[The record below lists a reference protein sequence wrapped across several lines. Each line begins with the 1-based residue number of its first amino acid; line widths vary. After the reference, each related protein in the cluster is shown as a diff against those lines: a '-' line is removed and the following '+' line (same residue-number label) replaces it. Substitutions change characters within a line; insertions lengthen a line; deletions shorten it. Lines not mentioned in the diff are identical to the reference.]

1 VDFAY
6 SEEQEE
12 FRAGLRRFLENRA
25 PVGDVFRVMQT
36 ERGHDPDVWKQMA
49 GELGLPGLAIPET
62 FGGQG
67 FGFLELGI
75 AFEEM
80 GRVLLP
86 APYLATCVAASAIL
100 AGASEAQQRELLPGI
115 ASGETLATLALVE
128 PGGDWDPASVALA
141 AARAGSDF
149 ALEGEKTLVPDGHVA
164 DLAIVAARADGE
176 LALFA
181 VRRGEGVEATPLDTL
196 DPTRRL
202 ARLRFAG
209 ARAERLAGLA
219 AGAPALAR
227 ALDHAAIAL
236 AAEMAGGA
244 ARCLE
249 LAVAWARERQQFAR
263 PIGSF
268 QAVKHK
274 TAEVLLEVESAKAAA
289 AWACWTAA
297 EDGPERAQAAHLA
310 KAFCADAYLRAAGE
324 NIQIHGG
331 VGFTWEV
338 PHHLHYRRAK
348 VSESLFG
355 DSVFHRAR
363 LVGEL
368 GL

>member
-12 FRAGLRRFLENRA
+12 FRGTLRRFLESRSPLA
-25 PVGDVFRVMQT
+25 EVFRVMAT
-36 ERGHDPDVWKQMA
+36 ERGHDPDVWKQIS
-49 GELGLPGLAIPET
+49 GELGLPGLAIPEAL
-62 FGGQG
+62 GGQG

-86 APYLATCVAASAIL
+86 SPCLATCVAASAVL

-128 PGGDWDPASVALA
+128 PGGDWAPESVALA
-141 AARAGSDF
+141 AVRAGADY
-149 ALEGEKTLVPDGHVA
+149 ALEGEKTLVLDGHVA
-164 DLAIVAARADGE
+164 DLAIVAARAGGE

-181 VRRGEGVEATPLDTL
+181 VRRGEGVEATPLEAL

-209 ARAERLAGLA
+209 ARAERLGGRA
-219 AGAPALAR
+219 AGAAALAR

-236 AAEMAGGA
+236 AAEMTGGA

-249 LAVAWARERQQFAR
+249 LAVAWARERHQFAR
-263 PIGSF
+263 SIGSF

-289 AWACWTAA
+289 AWACWTADQ
-297 EDGPERAQAAHLA
+297 DGPERAQAAHLA
-310 KAFCADAYLRAAGE
+310 KSFCADAYLRAAAE

>member
-6 SEEQEE
+6 SDEQEE
-12 FRAGLRRFLENRA
+12 FRAGVRRFLENRS
-25 PVGDVFRVMQT
+25 PVSEVFRLMET
-36 ERGHDPDVWKQMA
+36 DAGHDPEVWKQMA
-49 GELGLPGLAIPET
+49 AELGLQGLAIPEPY
-62 FGGQG
+62 GGQG

-75 AFEEM
+75 ALEEM

-86 APYLATCVAASAIL
+86 APYLGTSIATSALLAAASEEQKRA
-100 AGASEAQQRELLPGI
+100 LLPGI
-115 ASGETLATLALVE
+115 AAGETLATLALAE
-128 PGGDWDPASVALA
+128 PAGGWDPARVALP
-141 AARAGSDF
+141 ARRDGDGF
-149 ALEGEKTLVPDGHVA
+149 VLDGEKTLVLDGHVA
-164 DLAIVAARADGE
+164 DLFVVAAREDDA

-181 VRRGEGVEATPLDTL
+181 VRPGPGVQAERLETL
-196 DPTRRL
+196 DATRRL
-202 ARLRFAG
+202 AHLRFSG
-209 ARAERLAGLA
+209 ARAERLGA
-219 AGAPALAR
+219 AADGAAALAR

-249 LAVAWARERQQFAR
+249 LAVAYARERRQFAR

-274 TAEVLLEVESAKAAA
+274 AAEVLLEVESARAAA
-289 AWACWTAA
+289 AWASWTAA

-310 KAFCADAYLRAAGE
+310 KAFCADAYLRAAAE

-331 VGFTWEV
+331 VGFTFEA

-355 DSVFHRAR
+355 DSVWHRAR

>member
-6 SEEQEE
+6 SDEQEE
-12 FRAGLRRFLENRA
+12 FRATLRRFLEQRSPTA
-25 PVGDVFRVMQT
+25 EVFRLMET
-36 ERGHDPDVWKQMA
+36 EAGYDAGTWKQMA
-49 GELGLPGLAIPET
+49 GELGLQGLSVPEEY
-62 FGGQG
+62 GGQG

-75 AFEEM
+75 ALEEM
-80 GRVLLP
+80 GRVLLC
-86 APYLATCVAASAIL
+86 APYLSACVAASAL
-100 AGASEAQQRELLPGI
+100 LSAASEAQKRALLPGI
-115 ASGETLATLALVE
+115 AAGETLATLALLE
-128 PGGDWDPASVALA
+128 PGGDWDPARVALPA
-141 AARAGSDF
+141 HRRDGGFSLD
-149 ALEGEKTLVPDGHVA
+149 GEKTLVLDGHVA
-164 DLAIVAARADGE
+164 DLVLVAARLDGAP
-176 LALFA
+176 ALFA
-181 VRRGEGVEATPLDTL
+181 VRRGAGLEAEPLESL
-196 DPTRRL
+196 DPTRKL

-209 ARAERLAGLA
+209 APAELLGDP
-219 AGAPALAR
+219 AGAPAALAR
-227 ALDHAAIAL
+227 ALDHAAIGL

-244 ARCLE
+244 QRCLE
-249 LAVAWARERQQFAR
+249 LAVAYARERQQFAR

-274 TAEVLLEVESAKAAA
+274 AAEVLLEVESARAAA
-289 AWACWTAA
+289 AWACWTAT

-310 KAFCADAYLRAAGE
+310 KAFCADAYRRAAAE

-338 PHHLHYRRAK
+338 PHHLHYRRAR

-355 DSVFHRAR
+355 DSVWHRAR